1 MADSGSLPPLVG
13 VIGLGA
19 MGGAVARHLSELHV
33 PAIVYDLDQAAV
45 DRAVSAGCTA
55 ARSAAEAAQAG
66 VVITSL
72 PSDAPLLAVMS
83 DPGVIKGL
91 AGGVLIDLS
100 TVHPDTVKAIAAST
114 ADSGIRVIDAP
125 VSGGPSDAAAG
136 TLVLFVGAEEA
147 DLAAVRPLLDLL
159 GRVVHVGGVG
169 TGKAMKLVNNTMS
182 IGNLAL
188 SAEALGLG
196 SRMGLDERR
205 MFEIISTTGGR
216 SFMFQKHL
224 PNVLNDDFTPGFML
238 SLSAKDIR
246 LSLAAAASA
255 DFEMPIASGVSRALE
270 EGVEQGLGAENFSAV
285 VKVFRPDVAGERKDS

>member
-1 MADSGSLPPLVG
+1 
-13 VIGLGA
+13 
-19 MGGAVARHLSELHV
+19 
-33 PAIVYDLDQAAV
+33 
-45 DRAVSAGCTA
+45 
-55 ARSAAEAAQAG
+55 
-66 VVITSL
+66 
-72 PSDAPLLAVMS
+72 
-83 DPGVIKGL
+83 
-91 AGGVLIDLS
+91 
-100 TVHPDTVKAIAAST
+100 
-114 ADSGIRVIDAP
+114 
-125 VSGGPSDAAAG
+125 
-136 TLVLFVGAEEA
+136 
-147 DLAAVRPLLDLL
+147 VRPLLDLL